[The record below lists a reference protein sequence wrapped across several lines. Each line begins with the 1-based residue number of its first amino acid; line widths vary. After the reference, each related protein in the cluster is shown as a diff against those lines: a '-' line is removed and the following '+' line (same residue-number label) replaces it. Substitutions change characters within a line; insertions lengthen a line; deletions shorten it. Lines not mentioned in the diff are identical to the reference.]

1 MESHPIAFDGE
12 WESIDLGKA
21 GDRLRWKRVLGVPRE
36 RRYVRVA
43 GVAPDI
49 EIVPFNNDLNT
60 LLRGVL
66 ERVFFVKGGP
76 GFTRPPEP
84 KAGVFEERLLPT
96 RKLLVPLLP
105 STAPVSHQ
113 QFVDG
118 CTTSRQ
124 KQVYQRALDDIRA
137 GRTSIEEDAELSVF
151 VKYEKTDHTSK
162 LDPVPRIISPRD
174 PKFNIRVGRYLRPL
188 EKRIFR
194 SIAKLFGHPTVIKGM
209 NAQRSA
215 QVLREKW
222 DMFRNPV
229 AVGLDAS
236 RFDQHVSVPGLKWE
250 HSTYLECFP
259 TRKHKRRLAR
269 LLKHQLKNRCR
280 GITADGVLQYVVLGK
295 RMSGDM
301 NTSVGN
307 CLLMCALIHAY
318 AACRGVKVQLANNGD
333 DCVVFMERRDL
344 SKFMDG
350 LSTWFIEMG
359 FNMAIEEPVFS
370 FDEVEFCQT
379 KPVYDGMEWIMCR
392 NPRTA
397 IVKDSVMLK
406 NWDSGKFFRGWLD
419 AVGTGGLALAGQLP
433 VFQELYAAYVRSGE
447 KRAIPRELLPWS
459 FRILKEGV
467 NRKYGPVHPACRASF
482 YWAFGVT
489 PDEQECLERYYRD
502 MHVSSMCGPYAPR
515 AIFC

>member
-1 MESHPIAFDGE
+1 MLDRPVLFDGD

-49 EIVPFNNDLNT
+49 EIVPFNNDLDT

-66 ERVFFVKGGP
+66 ERVFFVKGDG
-76 GFTRPPEP
+76 GFIRPPEP
-84 KAGVFEERLLPT
+84 KAGVFEERLSAS
-96 RKLLVPLLP
+96 RRLLVPLLP

-113 QFVDG
+113 HFVDG

-124 KQVYQRALDDIRA
+124 RQVYQRALDDIRA

-151 VKYEKTDHTSK
+151 VKYEKTDHTTKS
-162 LDPVPRIISPRD
+162 DPVPRIISPRD

-188 EKRIFR
+188 EKRIFN

-222 DMFRNPV
+222 DMFRDPV

-236 RFDQHVSVPGLKWE
+236 RFDQHVSAAALAWE
-250 HSTYLECFP
+250 HSIYLECFP
-259 TRKHKRRLAR
+259 ERKHRRRLSR
-269 LLKHQLKNRCR
+269 LLKHQLKNRCKAVV
-280 GITADGVLQYVVLGK
+280 ADGALQYVVSGK

-301 NTSVGN
+301 NTSLGN
-307 CLLMCALIHAY
+307 CLLMCLLVHAY
-318 AACRGVKVQLANNGD
+318 AAHCGVEVQLGNNGD
-333 DCVVFMERRDL
+333 DCIVFFERCNL
-344 SKFMDG
+344 GKFMDG
-350 LSTWFIEMG
+350 LSTWFLEMG
-359 FNMAIEEPVFS
+359 FNMAIEEPVSS
-370 FDEVEFCQT
+370 FDEIEFCQT
-379 KPVYDGMEWIMCR
+379 TPVFDGLGWVMCR
-392 NPRTA
+392 NPHTA

-406 NWDSGKFFRGWLD
+406 NWDSDKLFRGWLD

-447 KRAIPRELLPWS
+447 KREIPRELLPWS
-459 FRILKEGV
+459 FRMLKEGV
-467 NRKYGPVHPACRASF
+467 NRKYGDVHPACRASF
-482 YWAFGVT
+482 YWAFGIT
-489 PDEQECLERYYRD
+489 PDEQLCMERYYRKL
-502 MHVSSMCGPYAPR
+502 HISSTCGSYWPR
-515 AIFC
+515 SVFV